1 MKYKESF
8 ENGEV
13 MEKILLENEKLKEEN
28 EKLKSKL
35 IRNMWIGADV
45 YNLLQIN
52 NVISYLWV
60 KDFSNTTYG
69 VPNYLTGRRINLRL
83 VAVFK

>member
-1 MKYKESF
+1 
-8 ENGEV
+8 
-13 MEKILLENEKLKEEN
+13 
-28 EKLKSKL
+28 
-35 IRNMWIGADV
+35 MWIGADV